1 MEYRRL
7 GKSGLQVS
15 TLSFG
20 SWITFGKQIGDTTAN
35 DLLTAAYDHGINF
48 FDNAEIYARGK
59 SEEVMGAI
67 LKEKQWERSSYIVS
81 SKVYFGYEQ
90 GKPNQTGLSRKH
102 IIEGCHAALKRLQL
116 DYIDLFY
123 CHRPDKN
130 TPIEETV
137 WAMNTLIQQG
147 KILYWGTSEWANDE
161 IMAAF
166 VFAERNRLIG
176 PTMEQPQYNMF
187 ERTKLE
193 KDYLLLFRDFGLGTT
208 IWSPLASG
216 LLTGK
221 YNDGIPEDN
230 RLHIEGMDWL
240 KERTLGENSRIEKT
254 KRLTAFAK
262 ELGIS
267 MSQLAIAWTVKNPH
281 VSTAILGASKKE
293 QLIENLKALDALP
306 LLTSEVID
314 KIETILGNKPV
325 QAPF

>member
-20 SWITFGKQIGDTTAN
+20 SWITFGKQIENNTADELLTTAYEN
-35 DLLTAAYDHGINF
+35 GINF

-59 SEEVMGAI
+59 SEEVMGSI
-67 LKEKQWERSSYIVS
+67 LKTKNWERSSYIVS

-102 IIEGCHAALKRLQL
+102 IIEGCHAALKRLQV
-116 DYIDLFY
+116 DYIDLFF

-130 TPIEETV
+130 SPIEETV

-166 VFAERNRLIG
+166 VFAERHHLIG
-176 PTMEQPQYNMF
+176 PTMEQPQYNLF

-216 LLTGK
+216 LLSGK
-221 YNDGIPEDN
+221 YNDAMPEDN

-254 KRLTAFAK
+254 KRLTTLAK
-262 ELGIS
+262 ELGVS
-267 MSQLAIAWTVKNPH
+267 VSQLSIAWTIKNPN

-293 QLIENLKALDALP
+293 QLIENLKALEVLP
-306 LLTSEVID
+306 LLTTEVID
-314 KIETILGNKPV
+314 KIESIVNNKPV
-325 QAPF
+325 QAAF